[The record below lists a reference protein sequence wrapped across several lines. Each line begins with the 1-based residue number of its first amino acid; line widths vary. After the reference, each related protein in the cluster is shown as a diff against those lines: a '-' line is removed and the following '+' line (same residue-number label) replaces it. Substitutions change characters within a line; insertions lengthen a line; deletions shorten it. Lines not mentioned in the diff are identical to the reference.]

1 MTFKQPALVNS
12 PTSPVW
18 KKPSESAPQKDAAS
32 HRAIMP
38 ADCWKR
44 LTVGSAGRAAEL
56 IQQGSPE
63 LAARKP
69 CKAANLAVQVCFAY
83 L

>member
-1 MTFKQPALVNS
+1 
-12 PTSPVW
+12 
-18 KKPSESAPQKDAAS
+18 
-32 HRAIMP
+32 MP